1 MSITLPAFTP
11 AQESLFLTLAG
22 RALDSRLPQPF
33 LGDTMADEVLGKSG
47 YDIAKFPVLTTRLLD
62 AKTKVFDIAVRAKR
76 LDEVA
81 GRFVDRHPD
90 AVVLDLGAGL
100 DSRMLRVNPPST
112 VSWYDVDFPEVVDL
126 RRRLLP
132 EQVSAHSIGVDVT
145 DPNWLDEVPTDRPA
159 VIVADG
165 LIAFL
170 HQYDFESLLN
180 RLTNHFPSGEI
191 AFNLYTTW
199 AVWGAK
205 RIAPI
210 RAGVV
215 NPGFND
221 PRQPERWVPGLRLVE
236 EIFLTRAPEVAEFS
250 SLTGRIMRLTSALA
264 ARSATVSRMIGT
276 TLERYRF

>member
-1 MSITLPAFTP
+1 MSITLPALTP
-11 AQESLFLTLAG
+11 AQESLFLALAG
-22 RALDSRLPQPF
+22 KALDSRLPHPL
-33 LGDTMADEVLGKSG
+33 LGDTMADEIFRKTG
-47 YDIAKFPVLTTRLLD
+47 YDLAKFPALTTKLLD

-76 LDEVA
+76 LDEVVD
-81 GRFVDRHPD
+81 RFVDRYPN

-100 DSRMLRVNPPST
+100 DSRILRINPPST
-112 VSWYDVDFPEVVDL
+112 VAWYDVDFPEVVAL

-132 EQVSAHSIGVDVT
+132 EQVSAHSIGADLT
-145 DPNWLDEVPTDRPA
+145 DPNWLDEVPADRPA

-165 LIAFL
+165 LVAFL
-170 HQYDFESLLN
+170 TQEAFISLLN
-180 RLTNHFPSGEI
+180 RLTSHFPNGEI

-210 RAGVV
+210 RADVV

-221 PRQPERWVPGLRLVE
+221 PRQPERWVPGLTLVE

-276 TLERYRF
+276 TLERYCF